1 MLYSKTTDFKDLC
14 AELHVAS
21 GEVLADVLLE
31 KKAFTIQK
39 VSNLC

>member
-1 MLYSKTTDFKDLC
+1 MLHSKNTDFKDVC